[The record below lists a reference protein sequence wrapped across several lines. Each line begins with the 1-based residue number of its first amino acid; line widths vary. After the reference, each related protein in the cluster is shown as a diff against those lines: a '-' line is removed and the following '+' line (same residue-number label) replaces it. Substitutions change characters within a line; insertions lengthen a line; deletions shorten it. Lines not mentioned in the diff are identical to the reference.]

1 MITMKPKAHKAGS
14 TLLHVKTAARCYNLA
29 VDLPEHS
36 VVVEQLAYIQC
47 GGSSILSVPIGGGT
61 DIKPQQRSFYMT
73 SSFTLG
79 VFLYTFS
86 RKKVSLSD
94 RKTENFCR

>member
-1 MITMKPKAHKAGS
+1 MTAGCHS
-14 TLLHVKTAARCYNLA
+14 LA

-36 VVVEQLAYIQC
+36 SAVEQLAYIQC
-47 GGSSILSVPIGGGT
+47 AGSSILSVPIGGGT

-79 VFLYTFS
+79 VFLYIFLNNVYNAYKILDNTHNAYYNKLRF
-86 RKKVSLSD
+86 
-94 RKTENFCR
+94 